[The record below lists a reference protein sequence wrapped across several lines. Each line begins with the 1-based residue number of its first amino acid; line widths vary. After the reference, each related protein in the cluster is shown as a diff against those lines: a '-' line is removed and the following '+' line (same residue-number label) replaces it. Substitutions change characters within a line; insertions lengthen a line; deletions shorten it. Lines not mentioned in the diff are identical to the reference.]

1 MWWWTPRRAASA
13 ETSRV
18 STRSNA
24 YAVFLKLYLVMSLIG
39 LVIQAI
45 AAAKRIDKLD
55 VYDIGV
61 GLAAGLVLAIG
72 FILLDNSKTSGAYI
86 YMVNG
91 VVAGGVMSVLQG
103 LAIGLMGGAFPGMIG
118 MSIGEGIRKYA
129 EKRSRGNRSS
139 TFPGKCA
146 CVLFLIEA

>member
-103 LAIGLMGGAFPGMIG
+103 LVIGLMGGAFH
-118 MSIGEGIRKYA
+118 R
-129 EKRSRGNRSS
+129 RQ
-139 TFPGKCA
+139 
-146 CVLFLIEA
+146 